1 MIDNAEDL
9 DIVLP
14 TNDQLEYSWNH
25 FMKWRIIIEAKSI
38 KLMLQMANHLNIRQK
53 IIGKTE
59 KRVKKKILAKIL
71 FIDEKLHKTN
81 VNFSLYSLI
90 VTE

>member
-1 MIDNAEDL
+1 
-9 DIVLP
+9 
-14 TNDQLEYSWNH
+14 
-25 FMKWRIIIEAKSI
+25 
-38 KLMLQMANHLNIRQK
+38 MLQMANHLNIRQK

-59 KRVKKKILAKIL
+59 KRVKTKILAKIL